1 MEITTIILFCL
12 TFTGIYSYPI
22 QESNSPYCFHYD
34 FKDDKEYKQYL
45 AVELK
50 QDAVFKSRWNQDLT
64 GVPNTNHY
72 TENELRAIRTY
83 TGDCVYQD
91 FNTATRNL
99 VDGKINYDNYPYKAL
114 HNYLSSVI
122 EKSKS
127 CYSSLYRGV
136 SFKDT
141 ALNVGDKFKFKQFA
155 SSSLNY
161 QQAKDFSGPDG
172 TIYTTDGTI
181 YTILSSCTGA
191 DISKYSCYAIEEEVL
206 IPPCSE
212 FTVTNITA
220 ATNSDPRLVV
230 LNEGDTF
237 RKVTT
242 TWFFI
247 IAYSVLFQL

>member
-45 AVELK
+45 DAEIQ
-50 QDAVFKSRWNQDLT
+50 QDAVFRSRWNKKLT

-91 FNTATRNL
+91 FNTATRDL

-114 HNYLSSVI
+114 HYYLSSAI
-122 EKSKS
+122 DKSKS
-127 CYSSLYRGV
+127 CFSILYRGDK
-136 SFKDT
+136 SKDT
-141 ALNVGDKFKFKQFA
+141 DLKVGDKAFKFRQFA
-155 SSSLNY
+155 SSSQNY
-161 QQAKDFSGPDG
+161 QRAKGFSSLQGN
-172 TIYTTDGTI
+172 I

-191 DISKYSCYAIEEEVL
+191 DISDYSYYPCEEEVL

-220 ATNSDPRLVV
+220 ATKSDPRLVV